1 MPSRRQLLAGIGST
15 ASATLAG
22 CTTDSSGGA
31 SADELTEKWRTAV
44 GPASAQ
50 AVVSGETLF
59 VPVHSD
65 ILALNRETG
74 ERQWTV
80 NAVTNPGDRLNYD
93 STPAA
98 DDYALYVAG
107 GDNVV
112 RALDI
117 DDQSVW
123 WAFEM
128 EAQSY
133 AAPGLAG
140 SSLYVAGG
148 EYVYEL
154 DADTGEVE
162 WSRRLFGEIAGLAR
176 EWDQLAV
183 TTLSG
188 EVYSLD
194 TDDGTGKWR
203 VSLPDTVECAPLV
216 HEQLVFVGCWDGVV
230 YCFDSHGRE
239 VWSTDAGLAHG
250 LAADDERIY
259 VNGTTE
265 THGIRRNSG
274 DKRWSVERGDDFD
287 TGISAP
293 AVSDEAVY
301 VGGDALHAVEPSGG
315 AGIGD
320 VRFGGTRFE
329 QSLGGVVGHVSL
341 DPDGDTLYAG
351 VQPARGTYEYVALEV
366 ESQ

>member
-1 MPSRRQLLAGIGST
+1 MPSRRQVLAGIGSA

-31 SADELTEKWRTAV
+31 SADKLTEKWRTVV

-74 ERQWTV
+74 ERQWSV
-80 NAVTNPGDRLNYD
+80 NGVTNPGDRLNYD
-93 STPAA
+93 TTPAA
-98 DDYALYVAG
+98 DAYTLYVAG

-117 DDQSVW
+117 DDRSVR

-128 EAQSY
+128 ADQSY
-133 AAPGLAG
+133 AAPVLSG
-140 SSLYVAGG
+140 SNLYVAGG

-162 WSRRLFGEIAGLAR
+162 WSRRLFGEVTGLAHN
-176 EWDQLAV
+176 WNQLAV

-188 EVYSLD
+188 EAYSLD
-194 TDDGTGKWR
+194 TDDGTGNWR
-203 VSLPDTVECAPLV
+203 VSLSNTIECAPLV
-216 HEQLVFVGCWDGVV
+216 HEQLVFVGCWDGVL
-230 YCFDSHGRE
+230 YCFDDHGSE

-259 VNGTTE
+259 VNSTAE
-265 THGIRRNSG
+265 THGIRLSSG
-274 DKRWSVERGDDFD
+274 DERWSVERNDNFV
-287 TGISAP
+287 TGLSAP
-293 AVSDEAVY
+293 AVGDEAVY
-301 VGGDALHAVEPSGG
+301 VGGDALHAVEPNGG
-315 AGIGD
+315 TGVGD
-320 VRFGGTRFE
+320 VRFGGVRFE
-329 QSLGGVVGHVSL
+329 QSLGGAVGHVSL

-351 VQPARGTYEYVALEV
+351 VQLGGGTYEYVALEV
-366 ESQ
+366 EGQ